1 MQHYCHQTRQ
11 RGIEKTLQSPVDRG
25 KEEIGDSAF
34 IEVGFFFIVACRDE
48 FIDNEERFGRGR
60 FFRRPCLAC
69 QKDNL

>member
-34 IEVGFFFIVACRDE
+34 IEDGFF
-48 FIDNEERFGRGR
+48 
-60 FFRRPCLAC
+60 L
-69 QKDNL
+69 L